1 MSVRKRLLIVDD
13 NKNNS
18 KTLELIFDSKGY
30 YVESAENG
38 RQAITKV
45 ENGDFDLALLDI
57 RLPDMDGIELLHSL
71 KTIQPDLACVMLT
84 AYASIETAVQA
95 LNRGASGYII
105 KPVNIDEV
113 SAKIEETLEKQWLVA
128 ENRNLMGS
136 LQQELSERKRAQSV
150 LRESE
155 EKFRLISEQS
165 HLGIVILQDGS
176 VEYANGAFSL
186 ICGCPLKQIVEWKL
200 KDFEQRIQV
209 DAPCLSLEYNPEVED
224 CDEVRH
230 FHGRVTTT
238 GGEMK
243 WVKIY
248 LRFITFN
255 SDRATML
262 TLIDVSEKKKAKEK
276 AELQHQQLMQA
287 DKLASLGVLV
297 AGVAHEINNPNHTIM
312 SISNLM
318 IEAWNGIVPILEE
331 YYRENGDFVMG
342 GLSYEEMHEKMPQF
356 LKEIVGASKRIDN
369 IVSDLKNFSRQEV
382 YDLNSEVDISR
393 VVRSAVA
400 LSNGFI
406 KKLTRH
412 FEVRYGRSI
421 PRIRGNFQRLVQV
434 VINLIQNA
442 CQALE
447 DREKVVCVMTEYNG
461 DDQTVTI
468 AVHDEG
474 RGISSENLP
483 KVKDPFFTLRRE
495 SGGTGLGLAM
505 SSRIVQD
512 HHGYLS
518 LTSEYGKGTAVTV
531 TLPVNNALNKEE
543 LE

>member
-30 YVESAENG
+30 YVESAESG
-38 RQAITKV
+38 RQAISKV
-45 ENGDFDLALLDI
+45 ENGNFDLALLDI

-71 KTIQPDLACVMLT
+71 KKIQPNLACVMVT

-113 SAKIEETLEKQWLVA
+113 SAKIEETLEKQRLVA

-136 LQQELSERKRAQSV
+136 LQQELSERKRAQKV
-150 LRESE
+150 LRDNE
-155 EKFRLISEQS
+155 ERFRLISEQS

-176 VEYANGAFSL
+176 VEYANEAFSL
-186 ICGCPLKQIVEWKL
+186 ICGCPLKQILEWKL
-200 KDFEQRIQV
+200 NDFEQRIQS
-209 DAPCLSLEYNPEVED
+209 DALEVEG
-224 CDEVRH
+224 CGEVSH

-238 GGEMK
+238 GGEIK
-243 WVKIY
+243 WVEIY
-248 LRFITFN
+248 SRFITYN
-255 SDRATML
+255 SGRATML
-262 TLIDVSEKKKAKEK
+262 TLIDVSEKKKAEEE

-297 AGVAHEINNPNHTIM
+297 AGVAHEINNPNYTIM
-312 SISNLM
+312 SISNLV
-318 IEAWNGIVPILEE
+318 IEAWNGIVPVLEE
-331 YYRENGDFVMG
+331 YYKENGHFVMG

-356 LKEIVGASKRIDN
+356 LKEIVEASKRIDN

-382 YDLNSEVDISR
+382 YDLNSEVDINR
-393 VVRSAVA
+393 VVMSAVA
-400 LSNGFI
+400 LSNGFL
-406 KKLTRH
+406 KKLTRQ

-421 PRIRGNFQRLVQV
+421 PRIRGNFQRLEQV

-447 DREKVVCVMTEYNG
+447 DREKAVCVMTEYNR

-468 AVHDEG
+468 AIHDEG
-474 RGISSENLP
+474 RGIHSENLS
-483 KVKDPFFTLRRE
+483 KVKDPFFTTRRA

-512 HHGYLS
+512 HHGSLS
-518 LTSEYGKGTAVTV
+518 LTSEYGKGTAVTI

-543 LE
+543 WE